1 MEQEELTGQA
11 TPEKIAQWK
20 QKHGDIFA
28 VEVENSI
35 CYLHKPDRKTMKA
48 VASIG
53 QADPI
58 RASEILLE
66 NCWIDGDPDIKTDD
80 EKFFAVSKEMA
91 KIIEVKQ
98 AELKKL

>member
-1 MEQEELTGQA
+1 MEQKALMGQA
-11 TPEKIAQWK
+11 TPEQIAQWK
-20 QKHGDIFA
+20 QKHEDIFA
-28 VEVENSI
+28 VEVDGSI

-53 QADPI
+53 QGDPI

-66 NCWIDGDPDIKTDD
+66 NCWLDGDPTIKTND

>member
-1 MEQEELTGQA
+1 MEQKELIGQA
-11 TPEKIAQWK
+11 TPEKVAQWK
-20 QKHGDIFA
+20 QVYGDIFA

-35 CYLHKPDRKTMKA
+35 CYLHKPDRKTLKA
-48 VASIG
+48 MASIG

-66 NCWIDGDPDIKTDD
+66 NCWIDGDTTIKSND
-80 EKFFAVSKEMA
+80 EMFFAVSKELA
-91 KIIEVKQ
+91 KVIEIKQ